1 MAKKTN
7 SKINGK
13 EYYRIR
19 KVVGHTASGEK
30 ILKNFYGESKKEAEQ
45 KANEYLNNIEN
56 GLIIDFEN
64 FTLAELMH
72 TWLFDFLHNSSKIK
86 PSTFQRYESLY
97 RNYIKESEI
106 AGNKLINIKTIHLQK
121 FYNNLSQNGYSYS
134 QINTLNTVLKVFF
147 NWCIDNDYILK
158 NPCTKVNIKGNK
170 NEIIKNERKEVEI
183 LSETEINIIKEYLKG
198 TDFELLFLL
207 DLATGLRQG
216 ELLALDWEH
225 INLEDNTLKVE
236 RSVKEVYVYDNENTK
251 HIETI
256 FQTPKTL
263 NSFRTVPIPS
273 TMIDILSKIKNK
285 KGLLFSDSNGNPL
298 KGKNVSAK
306 WTKILK
312 ECNIPHKKF
321 HSIRHT
327 YASMLLSK
335 GVDIETVA
343 ELMGHSAIS
352 ITQIYLHSSYTSK
365 NKSVNKLNS
374 ILNWVAKKWLRKK

>member
-7 SKINGK
+7 STINGNN
-13 EYYRIR
+13 YYRIR
-19 KVVGHTASGEK
+19 KVVGHKANGEK

-45 KANEYLNNIEN
+45 KANEYINNINN

-64 FTLAELMH
+64 FTISELMH
-72 TWLFDFLHNSSKIK
+72 SWLFDFLHNSSKIK
-86 PSTFQRYESLY
+86 PSTFQRYEGLY

-106 AGNKLINIKTIHLQK
+106 AGSKIVNIKSMHIQK
-121 FYNNLSQNGYSYS
+121 LYNTLSKNGYSYS
-134 QINTLNTVLKVFF
+134 QINTLNSFLKAFF

-158 NPCTKVNIKGNK
+158 NPCSKVNLKGNK
-170 NEIIKNERKEVEI
+170 TDIINNKRKDVEI
-183 LSETEINIIKEYLKG
+183 LSEKEIATLKSFLKG
-198 TDFELLFLL
+198 SDFELLFLL

-225 INLEDNTLKVE
+225 IDLKNKTAKID
-236 RSVKEVYVYDNENTK
+236 RSVKEVYIYDDENTK

-263 NSFRTVPIPS
+263 TSFRTIFIPDVLIE
-273 TMIDILSKIKNK
+273 MLNK
-285 KGLLFSDSNGNPL
+285 VDNKEGLLFKDDNGKPL
-298 KGKNVSAK
+298 KGKNISTK

-312 ECNIPHKKF
+312 GCNLPHKKF

-327 YASMLLSK
+327 YASMLLQN

-352 ITQIYLHSSYTSK
+352 ITQIYLHSTSK
-365 NKSVNKLNS
+365 SKTNSVNKLNS
-374 ILNWVAKKWLRKK
+374 ILN

>member
-121 FYNNLSQNGYSYS
+121 FYNNLSKKGYSYS

-183 LSETEINIIKEYLKG
+183 LYETEINIIKEYLKG

-216 ELLALDWEH
+216 ELLALDWKH

-236 RSVKEVYVYDNENTK
+236 RSVKEVYVYDNENAK

-273 TMIDILSKIKNK
+273 AMINILSKIKNK
-285 KGLLFSDSNGNPL
+285 KGLLFSDANGNPL
-298 KGKNVSAK
+298 KGKNISAK

-374 ILNWVAKKWLRKK
+374 ILN

>member
-121 FYNNLSQNGYSYS
+121 FYNNLSKKGYSYS

-216 ELLALDWEH
+216 ELLALDWKH

-236 RSVKEVYVYDNENTK
+236 RSVKEVYVYDNENAK

-273 TMIDILSKIKNK
+273 TMINILSKIKNK
-285 KGLLFSDSNGNPL
+285 KGLLFSDANGNPL
-298 KGKNVSAK
+298 KGKNISAK

-374 ILNWVAKKWLRKK
+374 ILNSVAK

>member
-1 MAKKTN
+1 M
-7 SKINGK
+7 
-13 EYYRIR
+13 
-19 KVVGHTASGEK
+19 
-30 ILKNFYGESKKEAEQ
+30 
-45 KANEYLNNIEN
+45 
-56 GLIIDFEN
+56 
-64 FTLAELMH
+64 
-72 TWLFDFLHNSSKIK
+72 
-86 PSTFQRYESLY
+86 
-97 RNYIKESEI
+97 
-106 AGNKLINIKTIHLQK
+106 
-121 FYNNLSQNGYSYS
+121 
-134 QINTLNTVLKVFF
+134 
-147 NWCIDNDYILK
+147 
-158 NPCTKVNIKGNK
+158 
-170 NEIIKNERKEVEI
+170 
-183 LSETEINIIKEYLKG
+183 SETEINIIKEYLKG

-216 ELLALDWEH
+216 ELLALDWKH

-236 RSVKEVYVYDNENTK
+236 RSVKEVYVYDNENAK

-273 TMIDILSKIKNK
+273 TMINILSKIKNK
-285 KGLLFSDSNGNPL
+285 KGLLFSDANGNPL
-298 KGKNVSAK
+298 KGKNISAK

-374 ILNWVAKKWLRKK
+374 ILN

>member
-1 MAKKTN
+1 VAKKTN

-121 FYNNLSQNGYSYS
+121 FYNNLSKKGYSYS

-216 ELLALDWEH
+216 ELLALDWKH

-236 RSVKEVYVYDNENTK
+236 RSVKEVYVYDNENAK

-273 TMIDILSKIKNK
+273 AMINILSKIKNK
-285 KGLLFSDSNGNPL
+285 KGLLFSDANGNPL
-298 KGKNVSAK
+298 KGKNISAK

-374 ILNWVAKKWLRKK
+374 ILN

>member
-19 KVVGHTASGEK
+19 KVVGHKSNGEK

-45 KANEYLNNIEN
+45 KADEYINNIKN
-56 GLIIDFEN
+56 GLIIDYET
-64 FTLAELMH
+64 FTISDLMH
-72 TWLFDFLHNSSKIK
+72 SWLFDFLHNSSKIK
-86 PSTFQRYESLY
+86 PSTFQRYEGLY
-97 RNYIKESEI
+97 RNYIRNSEI
-106 AGNKLINIKTIHLQK
+106 SGTKIVNIKSIQLQN
-121 FYNNLSQNGYSYS
+121 FYNRLSKEGYSFS
-134 QINTLNTVLKVFF
+134 QINTLNTFLKVFF

-158 NPCTKVNIKGNK
+158 NPCLKVNIKGNK
-170 NEIIKNERKEVEI
+170 NDIINHKRKDVEI
-183 LSETEINIIKEYLKG
+183 LSETEIEIIKKYLKNS
-198 TDFELLFLL
+198 TFELLFLL

-225 INLEDNTLKVE
+225 IDLENKTIKIE
-236 RSVKEVYVYDNENTK
+236 KSVKEVYVYDDENTK

-256 FQTPKTL
+256 FQTPKTA
-263 NSFRTVPIPS
+263 NSFRTVFLPNVI
-273 TMIDILSKIKNK
+273 IDVLTKIKNK
-285 KGLLFSDSNGNPL
+285 HGLLFIDNEGHPL
-298 KGKNVSAK
+298 KGKNVSTK
-306 WTKILK
+306 WAKILK

-327 YASMLLSK
+327 YASMLLQK

-352 ITQIYLHSSYTSK
+352 ITQIYLHSSSASK
-365 NKSVNKLNS
+365 NKCVNKLNS
-374 ILNWVAKKWLRKK
+374 ILN

>member
-13 EYYRIR
+13 EYYRLR
-19 KVVGHTASGEK
+19 KVIGHKENGEK
-30 ILKNFYGESKKEAEQ
+30 VLKNFYGESKKEAEQ
-45 KANEYLNNIEN
+45 KANEYMSNIRN
-56 GLIIDFEN
+56 GLIANFEN
-64 FTLAELMH
+64 VTLSELMH
-72 TWLFDFLHNSSKIK
+72 SWLFDFLHNSSKIK
-86 PSTFQRYESLY
+86 PSTFQRYESIY
-97 RNYIKESEI
+97 RNYIKNSSI
-106 AGNKLINIKTIHLQK
+106 AGNKLIQIKTMQLQK
-121 FYNNLSQNGYSYS
+121 FYNELFRKGYSYS

-158 NPCTKVNIKGNK
+158 NPCTKVILKGNK
-170 NEIIKNERKEVEI
+170 TDIINNKQRDVEI
-183 LSETEINIIKEYLKG
+183 LTEKEIKILKEYLKG

-225 INLEDNTLKVE
+225 MDLKNKTITVE
-236 RSVKEVYVYDNENTK
+236 RTVKEVYIYDDENNK

-263 NSFRTVPIPS
+263 NSFRKVSIPN
-273 TMIDILSKIKNK
+273 TLVDILKKLKNK
-285 KGLLFSDSNGNPL
+285 KGLLFKDINGNPL
-298 KGKNVSAK
+298 KGKNISTK

-327 YASMLLSK
+327 YASMLLKK

-352 ITQIYLHSSYTSK
+352 ITQIYLHSSKKTK
-365 NKSVNKLNS
+365 NTSVNKLNY
-374 ILNWVAKKWLRKK
+374 ILA

>member
-121 FYNNLSQNGYSYS
+121 FYNNLSKKGYSYS

-216 ELLALDWEH
+216 ELLALDWKH

-236 RSVKEVYVYDNENTK
+236 RSVKEVYVYDNENAK

-273 TMIDILSKIKNK
+273 TMINILSKIKNK
-285 KGLLFSDSNGNPL
+285 KGLLFSDANGNPL
-298 KGKNVSAK
+298 KGKNISTK

-374 ILNWVAKKWLRKK
+374 ILN

>member
-72 TWLFDFLHNSSKIK
+72 IWLFDFLHNSSKIK
-86 PSTFQRYESLY
+86 PSTFQRYEGLY

-106 AGNKLINIKTIHLQK
+106 AGNKLINMKSIQLQN
-121 FYNNLSQNGYSYS
+121 FYNNLFKAGYSYS
-134 QINTLNTVLKVFF
+134 QINTLNTFLKVFF

-158 NPCTKVNIKGNK
+158 NPCKKVNIKGDK
-170 NEIIKNERKEVEI
+170 NEIIKNEKKEVEI
-183 LSETEINIIKEYLKG
+183 LTEKEINIIKEYLKN

-207 DLATGLRQG
+207 DLVTGLRQG

-225 INLEDNTLKVE
+225 INLKDNTLKVE
-236 RSVKEVYVYDNENTK
+236 KSVKEVYVYDNENTK
-251 HIETI
+251 HIETV

-263 NSFRTVPIPS
+263 NSFRTIPIPN
-273 TMIDILSKIKNK
+273 TMIDILLKIENK
-285 KGLLFSDSNGNPL
+285 KGLLFKDADGNPL
-298 KGKNVSAK
+298 KGKNVSTK

-312 ECNIPHKKF
+312 ECQIPHKKF

-374 ILNWVAKKWLRKK
+374 ILN

>member
-7 SKINGK
+7 STINGK

-19 KVVGHTASGEK
+19 KVVGHKANGEK

-45 KANEYLNNIEN
+45 KANEYINDIKN
-56 GLIIDFEN
+56 GLVIDFDN
-64 FTLAELMH
+64 FSFSDLMH

-86 PSTFQRYESLY
+86 PSTFQRYEGLY
-97 RNYIKESEI
+97 RNYIKNSEI
-106 AGNKLINIKTIHLQK
+106 AGNKLVNVKSIQLQK
-121 FYNNLSQNGYSYS
+121 FYNRLSKEGYSYS
-134 QINTLNTVLKVFF
+134 QINTLNTFLKVFF

-158 NPCTKVNIKGNK
+158 NPCSKVNLKGNK
-170 NEIIKNERKEVEI
+170 NEIINNKRKDVEV
-183 LSETEINIIKEYLKG
+183 LSEKEIKIIKKYLKG
-198 TDFELLFLL
+198 SDFELLFLL

-216 ELLALDWEH
+216 ELLALDWKH
-225 INLEDNTLKVE
+225 IDLKNKIITIE
-236 RSVKEVYVYDNENTK
+236 RTVKEVYIYDDEYNK

-256 FQTPKTL
+256 FQTPKTT
-263 NSFRTVPIPS
+263 NSFRTIPIPNP
-273 TMIDILSKIKNK
+273 IINILNDIENK
-285 KGLLFSDSNGNPL
+285 EGLLFKDNNENPL
-298 KGKNVSAK
+298 KGKNISTR

-327 YASMLLSK
+327 YASMLLQK

-352 ITQIYLHSSYTSK
+352 ITQIYLHSSKKQK
-365 NKSVNKLNS
+365 NTSVNKLNY
-374 ILNWVAKKWLRKK
+374 ILT

>member
-30 ILKNFYGESKKEAEQ
+30 IIKNFYGESKKEAEQ

-106 AGNKLINIKTIHLQK
+106 AGNKLVNVKSIQLQK
-121 FYNNLSQNGYSYS
+121 FYNNLSKDGYSYS
-134 QINTLNTVLKVFF
+134 QINTLNTFLKVFF

-170 NEIIKNERKEVEI
+170 DEIINNERKEVEI
-183 LSETEINIIKEYLKG
+183 LSETEINIIKEHLKN

-216 ELLALDWEH
+216 ELLALDWQH
-225 INLEDNTLKVE
+225 INFEDNTLKVE

-285 KGLLFSDSNGNPL
+285 KGLLFCDSSGDPL
-298 KGKNVSAK
+298 KGKNVSTK

-352 ITQIYLHSSYTSK
+352 ITQIYLHSSDTSK

-374 ILNWVAKKWLRKK
+374 ILN